1 MLKDYFHSPQ
11 WQRLIQRTCPDYDCN
26 NQVCLAS
33 SSRMI
38 PGRKQQI
45 RYCATD
51 DYDNCPI
58 YLCKAL
64 RSSAPQGLFLILAD
78 GFAMPLLIRFK
89 QTING
94 PITQTK
100 VSRKDAKAQS

>member
-1 MLKDYFHSPQ
+1 
-11 WQRLIQRTCPDYDCN
+11 
-26 NQVCLAS
+26 
-33 SSRMI
+33 MI

-64 RSSAPQGLFLILAD
+64 RSSAPQGLDRDTLVD
-78 GFAMPLLIRFK
+78 SGK
-89 QTING
+89 
-94 PITQTK
+94 
-100 VSRKDAKAQS
+100 